1 MNQRYR
7 GIILVLIA
15 TLLFSV
21 LDTSSKFLTAH
32 YAAAQIVWMR
42 YLCQF
47 ILVLLIVAPGRW
59 REITMTRRPLLTILR
74 GAMQGCSSLFVVMAF
89 STLPLAETTSMVFIS
104 PLLVALFAGPILGE
118 KVSRGQWLLIV
129 AGFSGVLLIARPGG
143 AVFGVGML
151 YALACSVC
159 YALYQ
164 VLTRKLTATEPPI
177 RLLFYNGLLGT
188 LNMAEMA
195 VRVAQL
201 EGSDAAM
208 VQAAAGI
215 LLVVFCGKAA
225 LLPMYLWLPPTYT
238 YAPAAVAALF
248 AIMTKVGLYAV
259 LRTGHLSFGAGD
271 PLDGFA
277 WPALLLLGAVT
288 LALASLGALAERR
301 LRTRRAGIMDVFPC
315 R

>member
-118 KVSRGQWLLIV
+118 KVSRRQWLLIV
-129 AGFSGVLLIARPGG
+129 TGFCGVLLIARPGG

-188 LNMAEMA
+188 LIT
-195 VRVAQL
+195 
-201 EGSDAAM
+201 S
-208 VQAAAGI
+208 
-215 LLVVFCGKAA
+215 LLVPSCWSNVVPSLTQTSIILSLGVYGCIGHFMIIRAFSETPA
-225 LLPMYLWLPPTYT
+225 SIISPLLYSQLVWAT
-238 YAPAAVAALF
+238 
-248 AIMTKVGLYAV
+248 
-259 LRTGHLSFGAGD
+259 
-271 PLDGFA
+271 
-277 WPALLLLGAVT
+277 LLGWQIFGQFPDLLT
-288 LALASLGALAERR
+288 LLGMLIIGGSSLSLALKQAG
-301 LRTRRAGIMDVFPC
+301 TGQRA

>member
-15 TLLFSV
+15 TPLFSV

-143 AVFGVGML
+143 SRSRS
-151 YALACSVC
+151 CSPSRSSDS
-159 YALYQ
+159 AQ
-164 VLTRKLTATEPPI
+164 
-177 RLLFYNGLLGT
+177 
-188 LNMAEMA
+188 A
-195 VRVAQL
+195 VRGRAH
-201 EGSDAAM
+201 GSYASILAAHD
-208 VQAAAGI
+208 VSSRS
-215 LLVVFCGKAA
+215 
-225 LLPMYLWLPPTYT
+225 W
-238 YAPAAVAALF
+238 
-248 AIMTKVGLYAV
+248 
-259 LRTGHLSFGAGD
+259 
-271 PLDGFA
+271 
-277 WPALLLLGAVT
+277 
-288 LALASLGALAERR
+288 
-301 LRTRRAGIMDVFPC
+301 RAGHAPGP